1 MFIGEICN
9 REVVVVDREESV
21 LNAARLIREHHVGSV
36 VVTHKANGERVPL
49 GVLAVRDIAIEIV
62 AMEVDP
68 GAVTIG
74 DAMSYELVTL
84 QERDTL
90 LTGLERMRDCGIR
103 RAPVVNEHGGLVG
116 IVAVDDMLELIAEQ
130 LLDVVTLMGRG
141 ERRERRQRS

>member
-21 LNAARLIREHHVGSV
+21 LNAARLMREHHVGSV

-49 GVLAVRDIAIEIV
+49 GVLTDRDIAIELV
-62 AMEVDP
+62 AMAVDP
-68 GAVTIG
+68 AAVTVG

-90 LTGLERMRDCGIR
+90 LTGLERMRDRGIR

-116 IVAVDDMLELIAEQ
+116 IIAVDDMIELIAEQ

-141 ERRERRQRS
+141 DRRERRQRS